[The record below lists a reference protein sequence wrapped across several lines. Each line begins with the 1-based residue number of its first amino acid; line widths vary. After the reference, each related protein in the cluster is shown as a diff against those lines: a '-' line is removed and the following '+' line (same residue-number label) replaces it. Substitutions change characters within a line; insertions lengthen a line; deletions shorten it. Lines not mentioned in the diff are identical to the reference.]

1 MIGHFASFNNTPLPH
16 LVTVYWLLMLAM
28 SAVSLLMYQVSS
40 AAGLDT
46 GSRQSAVT
54 WSPSEYL
61 ELTP

>member
-1 MIGHFASFNNTPLPH
+1 MIGHFASFSITPPH

-40 AAGLDT
+40 AAGLET